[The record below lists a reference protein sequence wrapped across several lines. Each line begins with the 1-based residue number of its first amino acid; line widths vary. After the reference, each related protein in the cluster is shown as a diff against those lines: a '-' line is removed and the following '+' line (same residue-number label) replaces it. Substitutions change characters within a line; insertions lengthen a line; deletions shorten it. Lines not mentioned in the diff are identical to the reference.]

1 MQKMQ
6 GPDRALPDFSNRRL
20 HREDRRDG
28 QGRPPPTH
36 DRDVFV
42 LGTAMTGKDD
52 TMEWKQIETK
62 WAAMTRRIRADYIA
76 DRIERPGAATR
87 DLPQSD
93 VLSATIA
100 DSVAGSAKHPDFK
113 IPDLKT
119 TAK

>member
-1 MQKMQ
+1 MRKAQ
-6 GPDRALPDFSNRRL
+6 GPDRALPGFFDHPL

-28 QGRPPPTH
+28 SGRPLPT
-36 DRDVFV
+36 DNRDVFV

-76 DRIERPGAATR
+76 DRVERAGGSMR
-87 DLPQSD
+87 DLSRRD
-93 VLSATIA
+93 ALSATIA

-113 IPDLKT
+113 APDRKT
-119 TAK
+119 SAK